1 MSKFIVTDEW
11 EQDANEEGGAGPK
24 ISPRS
29 TKSFNNLREAEQ
41 FVAGQ
46 VAPVEPDWTIM
57 SGRDRSWYDG
67 ETTWYITERR

>member
-1 MSKFIVTDEW
+1 MSKYIVTDEW
-11 EQDANEEGGAGPK
+11 EQDSKEAGAGPK

-41 FVAGQ
+41 FVAKH
-46 VAPVEPDWTIM
+46 VAPDEPDWTIM